1 MSSCC
6 HIDLDQKCHVLIK
19 ICYIEFTGLSQEVK
33 QPSLSSK
40 KAPTVTLFQG
50 LQKRLCY
57 FDQKYEVFFSINQFG
72 DQQEEVRDLYL
83 QAHDIQGKGYI
94 TGIE

>member
-1 MSSCC
+1 MKSETTQFIKQESTCAK
-6 HIDLDQKCHVLIK
+6 QQVL
-19 ICYIEFTGLSQEVK
+19 L
-33 QPSLSSK
+33 SLSIK
-40 KAPTVTLFQG
+40 GCRKD
-50 LQKRLCY
+50 CY

-72 DQQEEVRDLYL
+72 DQQEVRDLYL